1 MNTLNNIFDDK
12 ENKTLQQLMNN
23 NIDSNIEKNIKYS
36 LDNNIDIVNFFNPDI
51 PLPIYFQ
58 IPRKKRIIVL
68 LYLLLVQIIC
78 NLDRGI
84 YFSNEKHIKKY
95 YNINH
100 YFLNFQV
107 IENIGKLIGTV
118 VYYYL
123 LNKISSKQ
131 LFIICM
137 IGRGAFIFCIIW
149 IIDFPYFIS
158 IFKGFFNVFFFI
170 YLPLWCDQYGDSN
183 KRTIMLTL
191 IQTGFPLGILFG
203 YIIGNL
209 FYGKWSE
216 LYCFN
221 GFLYF
226 FLCIFCFTLNKKYFN
241 MKISKGF
248 KIYED
253 DSGLENEKI
262 ICERRYSIFE
272 ILNYIFNKKYFIFTT
287 LSITIG
293 IFTLNCFFYYHLD
306 YIKEI
311 YNVKVLNTENIL
323 YRIINIMFFPLG
335 MLFGGIIGYL
345 IGEYGSKIWFFI
357 SSLFSFFCYLSICFL
372 FIIKNLIGY
381 YICISIFFFFHGA
394 KYIIEIGILFNTV
407 HLYIKAE
414 TSCLISFFFHL
425 FGNLPS
431 NFVFGLIY
439 HYTSMK
445 FSLFFCSQIS
455 IFGTIFTVFALYYRY
470 YKKNKSLES
479 LINDNE
485 NDFIMIEK

>member
-12 ENKTLQQLMNN
+12 ENKTLQQLLNN
-23 NIDSNIEKNIKYS
+23 NMDSNIEKPIKYS
-36 LDNNIDIVNFFNPDI
+36 LDNNIDIINSFNPDI

-58 IPRKKRIIVL
+58 IPRKIRIIVL

-84 YFSNEKHIKKY
+84 YLSNEKHIKKY

-100 YFLNFQV
+100 LYLNIEV
-107 IENIGKLIGTV
+107 IENIGKLIGTI

-123 LNKISSKQ
+123 FNKISKKQ

-137 IGRGAFIFCIIW
+137 IGRGAFTFCIFW
-149 IIDFPYFIS
+149 IIDFIYFIS
-158 IFKGFFNVFFFI
+158 IFQGFFNVFFFI

-183 KRTIMLTL
+183 KKTIMLTL
-191 IQTGFPLGILFG
+191 IETGFPLGIFFG
-203 YIIGNL
+203 YTLGNL

-226 FLCIFCFTLNKKYFN
+226 VLCIFCFKLNKKYFN
-241 MKISKGF
+241 MTISKGM

-253 DSGLENEKI
+253 DSDLENENI

-272 ILNYIFNKKYFIFTT
+272 ILNYISNKKYFIFTT

-293 IFTLNCFFYYHLD
+293 IFTLNCFLYYHLD

-335 MLFGGIIGYL
+335 MLFGGIIGYM

-372 FIIKNLIGY
+372 FNIKNLIGY
-381 YICISIFFFFHGA
+381 YICVSIFFFF
-394 KYIIEIGILFNTV
+394 
-407 HLYIKAE
+407 
-414 TSCLISFFFHL
+414 
-425 FGNLPS
+425 
-431 NFVFGLIY
+431 
-439 HYTSMK
+439 
-445 FSLFFCSQIS
+445 
-455 IFGTIFTVFALYYRY
+455 
-470 YKKNKSLES
+470 
-479 LINDNE
+479 
-485 NDFIMIEK
+485 